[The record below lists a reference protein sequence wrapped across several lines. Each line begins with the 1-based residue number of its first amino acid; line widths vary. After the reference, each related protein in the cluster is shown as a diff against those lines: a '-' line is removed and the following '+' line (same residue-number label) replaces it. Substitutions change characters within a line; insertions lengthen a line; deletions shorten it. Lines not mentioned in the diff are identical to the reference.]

1 MPLEAIAIG
10 ALSTGVNRETACC
23 YAACAALLVGCL
35 GAVVAWAPLPLHLR
49 VHAGVGIALC
59 VVLCASLAWIVHETG
74 GLVSVEEQRRE
85 LNIDGDAAPA
95 ELRREVAE
103 LRREVAELRREVPDG
118 KEKAD

>member
-35 GAVVAWAPLPLHLR
+35 GAVVAWAPLHLR

-103 LRREVAELRREVPDG
+103 LRREVPDG
-118 KEKAD
+118 KKRAD